1 MVGRGGCWA
10 FGLGGWRS
18 PIVGKRGGVSLV
30 GEEGVLATV
39 MLGRW
44 LEVGSWLL
52 PSSDLVEHWAY
63 NMA

>member
-1 MVGRGGCWA
+1 MLGFWPR
-10 FGLGGWRS
+10 GLGG
-18 PIVGKRGGVSLV
+18 RGGVSLV

-44 LEVGSWLL
+44 LEVGSRFL

-63 NMA
+63 NKA